1 MKATYLLLGA
11 LALLCSRASAA
22 GEGYVN
28 FIRQTQQN
36 TGVVYSVNV
45 ASTGNAGSQGLLETG
60 GALFQLYTVDSTGKD
75 YLLDQKLV
83 GAFLPS
89 ATVSIATQDPY
100 KDPVTGMPRTR
111 ADKPFTVT
119 VNVAGIVTGVAT
131 APDSAKRVLLEQHV
145 KNYTATKTSYT
156 LAEATSGTPKA
167 SSSIYTN
174 GNTVLNFASTSLTG
188 ADPTK
193 VSGEEWFVVHA
204 LADGTVAQ
212 SQIASGRVQIWPV
225 ASGSIAGITNNQVI
239 RAKAPSITVTMN
251 DLYPRSDTY
260 VQVYEGSPAL
270 NTTGKQLPGSV
281 LVWNDSKSK
290 SDVLTI
296 PDYDS
301 VFTKD
306 GTYTMELLTATPFGT
321 DRLAY
326 VTFTVS
332 RNIEVR
338 GLLGGLD
345 Q

>member
-11 LALLCSRASAA
+11 LALLSSRASAA

-28 FIRQTQQN
+28 FIRQTQQG

-45 ASTGNAGSQGLLETG
+45 ASTGNTGSQGLLETG
-60 GALFQLYTVDSTGKD
+60 GALFQLYTVDSSGKD

-83 GAFLPS
+83 GAYVPT

-100 KDPVTGMPRTR
+100 TQVPRTR

-119 VNVAGIVTGVAT
+119 VNVAGLVTGVAT
-131 APDSAKRVLLEQHV
+131 APDAAKRVLLEQHV
-145 KNYTATKTSYT
+145 KAYTATKTSYT

-174 GNTVLNFASTSLTG
+174 GNTVLNFASTSVPAG
-188 ADPTK
+188 DPTK
-193 VSGEEWFVVHA
+193 ANGEEWFVVHA
-204 LADGTVAQ
+204 LADGAVAQ
-212 SQIASGRVQIWPV
+212 TQIASGKVQVWPV
-225 ASGSIAGITNNQVI
+225 ASGGIAGLTNNQVV
-239 RAKAPSITVTMN
+239 RSKAPTITVTMN

-270 NTTGKQLPGSV
+270 NTTGKVLENRM
-281 LVWNDSKSK
+281 LVWNDKASR
-290 SDVLTI
+290 SDVWTYS
-296 PDYDS
+296 DYDS

-306 GTYTMELLTATPFGT
+306 GTYTMELLTVTPFGT

-332 RNIEVR
+332 RTIEVR
-338 GLLGGLD
+338 GLLGGLE
-345 Q
+345 